1 MEGLLPMIFRVIRK
15 TKSRRKYKCLSSGCA
30 LRNNDFYH
38 EIDQGYYTY
47 HGEPASHSRVDD
59 YGEKI
64 DYRRYNSV
72 TEFSNVFSSSPK
84 KKSHSTVGLNSK
96 ELVSYKV
103 SSVY

>member
-15 TKSRRKYKCLSSGCA
+15 TKSRRKYRCLSSGGA

-38 EIDQGYYTY
+38 ESNQGQYSY

-72 TEFSNVFSSSPK
+72 TEFSNGFSSSPK
-84 KKSHSTVGLNSK
+84 KKSHSIVGSTSK